1 MKHVNTDTDSAQQA
15 RSEEVR
21 VKLEADMQKQ
31 VSELEAAEKPADDIE
46 VDDSTLAANV
56 IDALRE
62 IYDPEIPVNIYDL
75 GLIYKVQ
82 IENGIAE
89 VDMTLTT
96 PGCPVAQTFPG
107 MVETSIKNVAGV
119 KDATVQLVWDP
130 PWTQDKLSEEA
141 RLQLGLI

>member
-1 MKHVNTDTDSAQQA
+1 MKHVNISHSQQGE
-15 RSEEVR
+15 STSVH
-21 VKLEADMQKQ
+21 VSLEDQMLQKTK
-31 VSELEAAEKPADDIE
+31 EIEASITPEQDID

-82 IENGIAE
+82 IEQGCAE

-96 PGCPVAQTFPG
+96 PGCPVAQSFPG
-107 MVETSIKNVAGV
+107 MVESSIRKVAGV
-119 KDATVQLVWDP
+119 KEASVQLVWDP

>member
-1 MKHVNTDTDSAQQA
+1 MKHVNIDAEQQA
-15 RSEEVR
+15 RSPGVKVSLEEDMLQR
-21 VKLEADMQKQ
+21 TIEIEA
-31 VSELEAAEKPADDIE
+31 SESPQEIE
-46 VDDSTLAANV
+46 IDDSTLAANV

-75 GLIYKVQ
+75 GLIYRVQ
-82 IENGIAE
+82 IEKGDAE

-96 PGCPVAQTFPG
+96 PGCPVAQSFPG
-107 MVETSIKNVAGV
+107 MVESSIRKVPGV
-119 KDATVQLVWDP
+119 KSAKVELVWDP

>member
-1 MKHVNTDTDSAQQA
+1 MKHVNIDAEQQA
-15 RSEEVR
+15 RGPSIKVSLEEDMLQRTKEIDASE
-21 VKLEADMQKQ
+21 A
-31 VSELEAAEKPADDIE
+31 PAQDIE
-46 VDDSTLAANV
+46 IDDSTLAANV

-75 GLIYKVQ
+75 GLIYRIQVE
-82 IENGIAE
+82 IGDVE

-96 PGCPVAQTFPG
+96 PGCPVAQSFPG
-107 MVETSIKNVAGV
+107 LVESSIRKVPGV
-119 KDATVQLVWDP
+119 KSAKVELVWDP

>member
-1 MKHVNTDTDSAQQA
+1 MKHVNIDTDQQA
-15 RSEEVR
+15 HGHKVKVSLEEDMLQR
-21 VKLEADMQKQ
+21 TKEIEASASPDQ
-31 VSELEAAEKPADDIE
+31 DIE
-46 VDDSTLAANV
+46 VDDSTLAANI

-75 GLIYKVQ
+75 GLIYRVQ
-82 IENGIAE
+82 IKNGEAE

-96 PGCPVAQTFPG
+96 PGCPVAQSFPG
-107 MVETSIKNVAGV
+107 MVESSIRKVPGV
-119 KDATVQLVWDP
+119 KNAKVELVWDP